1 MSETAESL
9 NFEQSL
15 ARLEEI
21 ARGLEDN
28 KLGLNDSLVI
38 YEEGVKL
45 LRQCQG
51 LLTQAERKIE
61 LLTGVD
67 AAGQAITKPFDAEAT
82 YSATEASSS
91 EQRLTRKRKSPAAK
105 EAAPKDPP
113 ATNEPSA
120 ATSNTVTPT
129 SGTSEA
135 APWEDLPVGQA
146 GQTKNLDST
155 RKSPTK
161 SNSPAIDD
169 LNRLF

>member
-1 MSETAESL
+1 VSESAEPL

-28 KLGLNDSLVI
+28 KLGLNDSLLI

-51 LLTQAERKIE
+51 LLQQAERKIE

-67 AAGQAITKPFDAEAT
+67 ASGQAITKAFDAEAT
-82 YSATEASSS
+82 FSAAEATSSD
-91 EQRLTRKRKSPAAK
+91 QRLTRKRKSPAAK
-105 EAAPKDPP
+105 EAPSKEPP
-113 ATNEPSA
+113 AAKEPA
-120 ATSNTVTPT
+120 ATSEIIASTADA
-129 SGTSEA
+129 SSI
-135 APWEDLPVGQA
+135 APWEDLPVAQA
-146 GQTKNLDST
+146 GQAKTADAS
-155 RKSPTK
+155 RKSSVK

>member
-1 MSETAESL
+1 MQQSDEPL

-51 LLTQAERKIE
+51 LLQQAERKIE
-61 LLTGVD
+61 LLTGFD
-67 AAGQAITKPFDAEAT
+67 ASGQAVTKPFDAEAT
-82 YSATEASSS
+82 FSATEAASA

-105 EAAPKDPP
+105 EATPQEPVTTKETIV
-113 ATNEPSA
+113 ATTE
-120 ATSNTVTPT
+120 TVFVTKQT
-129 SGTSEA
+129 TEA
-135 APWEDLPVGQA
+135 APWEDLPVTQDSQA
-146 GQTKNLDST
+146 
-155 RKSPTK
+155 KSPDSVRKTSSK
-161 SNSPAIDD
+161 SNSAAIDD

>member
-1 MSETAESL
+1 VSETTEPL

-51 LLTQAERKIE
+51 LLQQAERKIE

-67 AAGQAITKPFDAEAT
+67 ASGQAITKPFDAEAT
-82 YSATEASSS
+82 FSATEASSS
-91 EQRLTRKRKSPAAK
+91 DQRLTRKRKSPAAK
-105 EAAPKDPP
+105 EAPKE
-113 ATNEPSA
+113 AVTSTVHSA
-120 ATSNTVTPT
+120 SQAS
-129 SGTSEA
+129 SEA
-135 APWEDLPVGQA
+135 APWEELPVAQDS
-146 GQTKNLDST
+146 QTKSSDSG
-155 RKSPTK
+155 RKSSTK
-161 SNSPAIDD
+161 SNSSAIDD

>member
-1 MSETAESL
+1 MTEPNDPL

-67 AAGQAITKPFDAEAT
+67 ASGQAITKPFDAEAT
-82 YSATEASSS
+82 FSATEATST
-91 EQRLTRKRKSPAAK
+91 EQRLTRKRKSPAVK
-105 EAAPKDPP
+105 EAAAKESV
-113 ATNEPSA
+113 ATKE
-120 ATSNTVTPT
+120 TMTPT
-129 SGTSEA
+129 TESGEA
-135 APWEDLPVGQA
+135 APWEDLPVAQDGQA
-146 GQTKNLDST
+146 KITDSS
-155 RKSPTK
+155 RKSSTK